1 MLRRDSVQDDLKL
14 ERDMGIGG
22 LEAAADS
29 EGIRCGIQVV
39 GGGDGGERGKQG
51 RRSTDRVQLCP
62 GVHSEHSLMDTRIG
76 PIEHSQMDPT
86 EGSRCTKHTTGCAL
100 AHISKLSRVLRCG
113 KSENL
118 GRGQIVHCTTLRQQ
132 NAEDEEETQRKQE
145 EQGNWNEEA
154 TEKRWEKPNKTQER
168 G

>member
-86 EGSRCTKHTTGCAL
+86 EGSRRTKGCVL
-100 AHISKLSRVLRCG
+100 AHISKTASR
-113 KSENL
+113 L
-118 GRGQIVHCTTLRQQ
+118 GPAAGPPDR
-132 NAEDEEETQRKQE
+132 
-145 EQGNWNEEA
+145 
-154 TEKRWEKPNKTQER
+154 RWPAGLPAVAGPPGGR
-168 G
+168 R